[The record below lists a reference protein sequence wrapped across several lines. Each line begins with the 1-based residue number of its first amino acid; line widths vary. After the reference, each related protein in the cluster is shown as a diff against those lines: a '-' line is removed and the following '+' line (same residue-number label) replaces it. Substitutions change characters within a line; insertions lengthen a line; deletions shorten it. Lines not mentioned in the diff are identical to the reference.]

1 MIALTLT
8 ALLLSSNP
16 LTDLAPTQIK
26 TVKLRV
32 PAVWKHT
39 VDKGT
44 QVYTSPAKDAQIL
57 IDVGTTASPMDGSTC
72 RNKIVHAMGEEG
84 WMLLSIGTQPAA
96 KKVEQVTSEDQQ
108 TVVDTLTYVGCN
120 GRTTWSM
127 QFRIDAHK
135 KDKFQ
140 ALVDQVAQSL
150 QYVK

>member
-1 MIALTLT
+1 VIALTLA
-8 ALLLSSNP
+8 ALLLSGNP

-39 VDKGT
+39 DDKGT

-57 IDVGTTASPMDGSTC
+57 VDVGATASPMDASTC

-96 KKVEQVTSEDQQ
+96 KKVEQVQSEDQQ
-108 TVVDTLTYVGCN
+108 TVVDTLTYIGCN

>member
-1 MIALTLT
+1 MIALTLA
-8 ALLLSSNP
+8 ALILAGNP

-32 PAVWKHT
+32 PAVWKHAD
-39 VDKGT
+39 DKGT

-57 IDVGTTASPMDGSTC
+57 VDVGATASPMDASTC
-72 RNKIVHAMGEEG
+72 RNKILHAMGEEG
-84 WMLLSIGTQPAA
+84 WMLISIGTQPAA
-96 KKVEQVTSEDQQ
+96 KKVEQVQSEDQQ